1 MRRDTG
7 FTLVELVMVIVL
19 LGIVATISVQFVALS
34 TQGAIDVG
42 SRQQRALSS
51 VVISEQISRSLRA
64 ALPTSIRTTS
74 DQRCI
79 EWMPIVAASNYLSL
93 PVGNT
98 PNSFEAIPLADG
110 RSANGRV
117 VVYGYGH
124 DVYDLTTPGP
134 RPISP
139 QATMPAGTSPVT
151 VTFDGGATHRF
162 SGQSPERRFY
172 MVAPPRAFCQRG
184 RFLYRYKDYGINSAP
199 ASSLPVTW
207 PGREVLAANLQENSL
222 QFEVTPQTL
231 LRGAVVSFRMV
242 LEDTGTGETTTLS
255 QEVQIRN
262 VP

>member
-1 MRRDTG
+1 MRGVTG

-51 VVISEQISRSLRA
+51 VVISEQISRSLRG
-64 ALPTSIRTTS
+64 ALPTSIRTTPNQS
-74 DQRCI
+74 CI

-93 PVGNT
+93 PVGSS
-98 PNSFEAIPLADG
+98 PNSFEAVPLSDG
-110 RSANGRV
+110 RSASGRV
-117 VVYGYGH
+117 VVYGYGRN
-124 DVYDLTTPGP
+124 VYDLTSPGP
-134 RPISP
+134 VSP
-139 QATMPAGTSPVT
+139 AATMPSGTGPVT

-162 SGQSPERRFY
+162 SSQSPEKRFY
-172 MVAPPRAFCQRG
+172 IVGNPMAFCQQG

-199 ASSLPVTW
+199 ASNLPVTW
-207 PGREVLAANLQENSL
+207 PDREVLAANLVEDSL

-231 LRGAVVSFRMV
+231 QRGAVVSFRMV
-242 LEDTGTGETTTLS
+242 LEDTGTGETTSLS
-255 QEVQIRN
+255 QEVQVRN

>member
-1 MRRDTG
+1 MHRVTG

-19 LGIVATISVQFVALS
+19 LGIVATVSVQFVALS

-64 ALPTSIRTTS
+64 ALPTSIRTTP

-93 PVGNT
+93 PMGSSPDAFDAV
-98 PNSFEAIPLADG
+98 PLADG

-117 VVYGYGH
+117 VIYGYGS
-124 DVYDLTTPGP
+124 DVYNLTSPGP
-134 RPISP
+134 VSP
-139 QATMPAGTSPVT
+139 PASMPAGTAPVT

-162 SGQSPERRFY
+162 STQSPEKRFY
-172 MVAPPRAFCQRG
+172 IVEGPRIFCQQG
-184 RFLYRYKDYGINSAP
+184 RFLYRYKNYGIHTAP
-199 ASSLPVTW
+199 AGNLPVTM
-207 PGREVLAANLQENSL
+207 PDREVLAANLQENSL
-222 QFEVTPQTL
+222 QFEVTPPSL
-231 LRGAVVSFRMV
+231 LRGAVVSFAMV
-242 LEDTGTGETTTLS
+242 LEDASTQETTNLS

>member
-1 MRRDTG
+1 MRRVTG

-19 LGIVATISVQFVALS
+19 LGIVATISVRFVTLS

-64 ALPTSIRTTS
+64 ALPTSIRTNS
-74 DQRCI
+74 DQSCI

-98 PNSFEAIPLADG
+98 PNSFTAVPLPDE
-110 RSANGRV
+110 RSASGRV
-117 VVYGYGH
+117 VVYGYGSN
-124 DVYDLTTPGP
+124 VYNLTYPGP
-134 RPISP
+134 VSP
-139 QATMPAGTSPVT
+139 PATMPSGTGPVT

-162 SGQSPERRFY
+162 SSQSPEKRFY
-172 MVAPPRAFCQRG
+172 IVDSPRAFCQQG
-184 RFLYRYKDYGINSAP
+184 RFLYRYKNYGIHTAP
-199 ASSLPVTW
+199 ASNLPVTM
-207 PGREVLAANLQENSL
+207 PDREVLAANLRENTL
-222 QFEVTPQTL
+222 QFEVEPQSL
-231 LRGAVVSFRMV
+231 QRGAVVSFRMV
-242 LEDTGTGETTTLS
+242 LEDTGTGETTDLS

>member
-1 MRRDTG
+1 MRRVTG

-64 ALPTSIRTTS
+64 ALPTSIRTTP
-74 DQRCI
+74 DQSCI

-98 PNSFEAIPLADG
+98 PDSFEAVSLPG
-110 RSANGRV
+110 ERSASGRV
-117 VVYGYGH
+117 VVYGYGSNL
-124 DVYDLTTPGP
+124 YSLTNPGP
-134 RPISP
+134 VSP
-139 QATMPAGTSPVT
+139 TATMPSGTGPVT
-151 VTFDGGATHRF
+151 VTFDGGVTHRF
-162 SGQSPERRFY
+162 SAQSPEKRFY
-172 MVAPPRAFCQRG
+172 IVDSPRAFCQRG
-184 RFLYRYKDYGINSAP
+184 RFLYRYKGYGINSAP
-199 ASSLPVTW
+199 ASNLPVTM
-207 PGREVLAANLQENSL
+207 PDREVLAANLQENSL
-222 QFEVTPQTL
+222 QFDVIPHSLQ
-231 LRGAVVSFRMV
+231 RGSVVSFSMV
-242 LEDTGTGETTTLS
+242 LEDTGTGETTNLS

>member
-1 MRRDTG
+1 MRRMSG

-19 LGIVATISVQFVALS
+19 LGIVATISVQFVVLS

-51 VVISEQISRSLRA
+51 VVISEQVSRSLRA
-64 ALPTSIRTTS
+64 ALPTSIRTTP
-74 DQRCI
+74 DQNCI

-98 PNSFEAIPLADG
+98 PDSFEAVPLPDQ
-110 RSANGRV
+110 RSASGRV
-117 VVYGYGH
+117 VVYGYGR
-124 DVYDLTTPGP
+124 DVYDLTSPGP

-139 QATMPAGTSPVT
+139 PATMPSGTAPVT

-162 SGQSPERRFY
+162 SAQSPEKRFY
-172 MVAPPRAFCQRG
+172 IVGSPRAFCQQG
-184 RFLYRYKDYGINSAP
+184 RFLYRYKDYGINSTP
-199 ASSLPVTW
+199 ASNLPVSM
-207 PGREVLAANLQENSL
+207 PDREVLAANLQENSL
-222 QFEVTPQTL
+222 QFGVTPPSL
-231 LRGAVVSFRMV
+231 RRGAVVSFSMV
-242 LEDTGTGETTTLS
+242 LEDTGTGETTNLS

>member
-1 MRRDTG
+1 MRRVTG

-64 ALPTSIRTTS
+64 ALPTSIRTTADRS
-74 DQRCI
+74 CI

-93 PVGNT
+93 PVGNN
-98 PNSFEAIPLADG
+98 PDSFEAVPLPDE
-110 RSANGRV
+110 RSASGRV
-117 VVYGYGH
+117 VVYGYGSN
-124 DVYDLTTPGP
+124 VYNLTSPGP
-134 RPISP
+134 VSP
-139 QATMPAGTSPVT
+139 LATMPAGTAPVT
-151 VTFDGGATHRF
+151 VTFEGGATHRF
-162 SGQSPERRFY
+162 SSQSPEKRFY
-172 MVAPPRAFCQRG
+172 IVGSPRAFCQQG

-199 ASSLPVTW
+199 ASNLPVTW
-207 PGREVLAANLQENSL
+207 PDREVLAANLAEESL
-222 QFEVTPQTL
+222 QFEIEPPSLQ
-231 LRGAVVSFRMV
+231 RGAVVSFRMV
-242 LEDTGTGETTTLS
+242 LEDTGTGETTSLS